1 MNPRRRAGL
10 RHVPVLATVVMLT
23 ACGSVA
29 KEAQRLPLG
38 ELPPVDRPATTA
50 PGTAA
55 PATPA
60 PSVKPL
66 RDTAAPGKP
75 PAGAAPP
82 AVPPASAAPPAAP
95 SASAV
100 PPLNPLTAKLPVG
113 DLPGWKQVFREDFN
127 SGDVPIGA
135 FPGPAYEANW
145 SAGYKDGTPDTAG
158 QRGKKSRYYPSK
170 VLSVKNGM
178 LDWFLHTENG
188 IPMGAAPTPKIPN
201 DTWNPPRAN
210 SLLYGR
216 ISVRFKA
223 DALPGFKTAWL
234 LWPDSRAWPKEG
246 EIDFP
251 EGDLAK
257 SFYGAVHRRS
267 NRTSDTDVI
276 RSQAM
281 FTTWHV
287 ATMEWSPGKVEFF
300 LDGVSLGAGTTRVPN
315 TPMHYILQ
323 TESCLTGCPA
333 PATAGH
339 VYLDWIAIWT
349 KR

>member
-1 MNPRRRAGL
+1 MVISEHGIRPVRRLRRPGL
-10 RHVPVLATVVMLT
+10 RLTAVLAALVMLT
-23 ACGSVA
+23 ACGPVA
-29 KEAQRLPLG
+29 QEAQRLPLG
-38 ELPPVDRPATTA
+38 ELPPLDLPATTVPSASPPATTA
-50 PGTAA
+50 PPVNPLRATAA
-55 PATPA
+55 PA
-60 PSVKPL
+60 KPQ
-66 RDTAAPGKP
+66 
-75 PAGAAPP
+75 
-82 AVPPASAAPPAAP
+82 ASTAPPAAP
-95 SASAV
+95 KARAV
-100 PPLNPLTAKLPVG
+100 PPINPLTAKLPVG
-113 DLPGWKQVFREDFN
+113 DLPGWKQVFREDFT

-135 FPGPAYEANW
+135 FPGPAYEADW
-145 SAGYKDGTPDTAG
+145 SAGYKDGVPDTAG
-158 QRGKKSRYYPSK
+158 QQGKNSRYYPTK

-188 IPMGAAPTPKIPN
+188 ISMGAAPTPKIPN
-201 DTWNPPRAN
+201 NSSNPYRAN

-216 ISVRFKA
+216 VSVRFKA
-223 DALPGFKTAWL
+223 DSLPGFKTAWL
-234 LWPDSRAWPKEG
+234 LWPDSGVWPRDG

-251 EGDLAK
+251 EGDLAT

-267 NRTSDTDVI
+267 NSPSDSDLI
-276 RSQAM
+276 RSHAM

-323 TESCLTGCPA
+323 TESCLPRCPA

-349 KR
+349 KS